1 MNHDPL
7 KLENQLCFSLYTGAR
22 SIVRKYKPF
31 LDPLNITY
39 TQYICLL
46 VLWESDK
53 ISVKELG
60 ERLML
65 DSGTLTPLIK
75 KLETQGLLRRI
86 RQTMDE
92 RMISIELTE
101 KGLALKEDAKDIPF
115 KIVQCLN
122 IDIKQAIQLK
132 ESLDL
137 FIEKNPT

>member
-1 MNHDPL
+1 MHDPL

-46 VLWESDK
+46 VLWEKDK

-75 KLETQGLLRRI
+75 KLETQGLLRRV
-86 RQTMDE
+86 RQTTDE
-92 RMISIELTE
+92 RMISIELSD
-101 KGLALKEDAKDIPF
+101 KGLTLKEDAKDIPM

-132 ESLDL
+132 QTLDL
-137 FIEKNPT
+137 FIEKNPQ

>member
-46 VLWESDK
+46 VLWENDK

-101 KGLALKEDAKDIPF
+101 KGLVLKDVAKDIPF

>member
-1 MNHDPL
+1 MHDPL

-46 VLWESDK
+46 VLWEKDK
-53 ISVKELG
+53 ISVNELG

-75 KLETQGLLRRI
+75 KLETQGLLRRV
-86 RQTMDE
+86 RQTTDE
-92 RMISIELTE
+92 RMISIELTD
-101 KGLALKEDAKDIPF
+101 KGLTLKEDAKDIPM

-132 ESLDL
+132 QTLDL
-137 FIEKNPT
+137 FIEKNPQ

>member
-1 MNHDPL
+1 MHDPL

-46 VLWESDK
+46 VLWEKDK

-75 KLETQGLLRRI
+75 KLETQGLLRRV
-86 RQTMDE
+86 RQTTDE
-92 RMISIELTE
+92 RMISIELTD
-101 KGLALKEDAKDIPF
+101 KGISLKEDAKYIPM

-132 ESLDL
+132 QTLDL
-137 FIEKNPT
+137 FIEKNPQ

>member
-1 MNHDPL
+1 MHDPL

-46 VLWESDK
+46 VLWEKDK
-53 ISVKELG
+53 LSVKELG

-75 KLETQGLLRRI
+75 KLETQGLLRRV
-86 RQTMDE
+86 RQTTDE

-132 ESLDL
+132 QTLDL
-137 FIEKNPT
+137 FIEKNPA

>member
-1 MNHDPL
+1 MHDPL

-46 VLWESDK
+46 VLWEKDK
-53 ISVKELG
+53 LSVKELG

-75 KLETQGLLRRI
+75 KLETQGLLRRV
-86 RQTMDE
+86 RQTTDE

-101 KGLALKEDAKDIPF
+101 KGLALKEKAKDIPF

-122 IDIKQAIQLK
+122 IDLKQAIQLK
-132 ESLDL
+132 ETLDL
-137 FIEKNPT
+137 FIEKNPN

>member
-1 MNHDPL
+1 MHDPL

-22 SIVRKYKPF
+22 SMVRKYKPF

-46 VLWESDK
+46 VLWEKDK

-60 ERLML
+60 ERLVL

-75 KLETQGLLRRI
+75 KLETQGLLRRV

-101 KGLALKEDAKDIPF
+101 KGLALKDDAKDIPY

-132 ESLDL
+132 ETLDL

>member
-1 MNHDPL
+1 MHDPL

-46 VLWESDK
+46 VLWEKDK

-75 KLETQGLLRRI
+75 KLETQGLLRRV
-86 RQTMDE
+86 RQTTDE
-92 RMISIELTE
+92 RMISIELTD
-101 KGLALKEDAKDIPF
+101 KGLTLKEDAKDIPM

-132 ESLDL
+132 QTLDL
-137 FIEKNPT
+137 FIEKNPQ

>member
-1 MNHDPL
+1 MHNPL

-22 SIVRKYKPF
+22 SMVRKYKPF

-46 VLWESDK
+46 VLWEKDK

-60 ERLML
+60 ERLVL

-75 KLETQGLLRRI
+75 KLEIQGLLRRV

-101 KGLALKEDAKDIPF
+101 KGLDLKEAAKDIPF

-122 IDIKQAIQLK
+122 IDIEQAIQLK
-132 ESLDL
+132 QTLDL
-137 FIEKNPT
+137 FIEKNPS

>member
-1 MNHDPL
+1 MHDPL

-22 SIVRKYKPF
+22 SMVRKYKPF

-46 VLWESDK
+46 VLWEKDK

-75 KLETQGLLRRI
+75 KLETQGLLRRV

-101 KGLALKEDAKDIPF
+101 KGLALKENAKDIPH

-132 ESLDL
+132 QTLDL
-137 FIEKNPT
+137 FIDKNPT

>member
-22 SIVRKYKPF
+22 AIVRKYKPF

-46 VLWESDK
+46 VLWENDK

-75 KLETQGLLRRI
+75 KLETQGLLRRV

-101 KGLALKEDAKDIPF
+101 KGITLKEDAKNIPF

-132 ESLDL
+132 QTLDL

>member
-46 VLWESDK
+46 VLWENDK

-101 KGLALKEDAKDIPF
+101 KGLALKDVAKDIPF

>member
-1 MNHDPL
+1 MHDPL

-22 SIVRKYKPF
+22 SMVRKYKPF

-46 VLWESDK
+46 VLWEKDK

-60 ERLML
+60 ERLVL

-75 KLETQGLLRRI
+75 KLETQGLLRRV

-101 KGLALKEDAKDIPF
+101 KGLALKDDAKDIPF

-132 ESLDL
+132 ETLDL